1 MKLGV
6 ALLGIGDGDE
16 ALRELE
22 RCEREWTTSGE
33 GTFWS
38 TDALKRDKAIL
49 DKTLKRL
56 REFRA
61 DHPKNFPPKQKFS
74 LSEKYTE
81 MRQTWDRMAKQDPLD
96 PKALLALALRLR
108 QRAVD
113 EINKC
118 IARPTSEQMT
128 EILRDI
134 DNRIFEMHTCCA
146 AECLKAEEY
155 QATLEHTKSA
165 IKLNETWDRMWQ
177 ESVVMYVLD
186 SEKEAWLRLGDFSR
200 YLDVAKHRARAMAE
214 FGRTG
219 YERAQAFCEIVAV
232 QLEINDYVDAVA
244 TSREAIAVD
253 APGSVGCMRGSRSAR
268 R

>member
-1 MKLGV
+1 
-6 ALLGIGDGDE
+6 
-16 ALRELE
+16 
-22 RCEREWTTSGE
+22 
-33 GTFWS
+33 
-38 TDALKRDKAIL
+38 
-49 DKTLKRL
+49 
-56 REFRA
+56 
-61 DHPKNFPPKQKFS
+61 
-74 LSEKYTE
+74 

-118 IARPTSEQMT
+118 IARPTSDEIT

-214 FGRTG
+214 FGRTIN
-219 YERAQAFCEIVAV
+219 ERALTSV
-232 QLEINDYVDAVA
+232 LRNSRGAVA
-244 TSREAIAVD
+244 KPLRLRRCRGNGARRSPWRAPGQSAVREAHARHGVNGNGGH
-253 APGSVGCMRGSRSAR
+253 ARGGAGI
-268 R
+268 